1 MSRESS
7 VPNGGHLG
15 RRAAR
20 TTRFVTALGLVL
32 ALSAAAFSPA
42 RAETL
47 RLALGA
53 DPSALDPAFWLSG
66 VDRHLINNLFPK
78 LVIYQPGTGEWEW
91 ELSAAEHF
99 EQVDPL
105 TFSFRLKPGLMW
117 TNGYGEVTAE
127 DVKYSFERHL
137 DPELGSWNDK
147 EFEWMEEVEVTG
159 KYSGLIKMKRPSPEF
174 IRSPLARV
182 PGAIVSKK
190 AVEEAGGTFATV
202 PPATAGPYRI
212 EEFVSGEKMIL
223 VRDDAWPGEHG
234 DFDRIVMIPIT
245 DENARITAIRAGE
258 IDWAS
263 VSPGVVPALQANMP
277 EDTTLDVRDTLAV
290 FWLGMSQKNPSLE
303 NPSVRQAIASAVD
316 VDAIIEAVYAGNAR
330 RPTAFAAPGLPGH
343 LDMAAPARDVEA
355 ARRLLAESGVEL
367 PTLQLD
373 IVNSTQM
380 LTAGQ
385 IVQANLAEIGI
396 SVEVNPME
404 EGTYWNLHY
413 DKGPDKQ
420 LYFQQWDGTGTTS
433 YHLKWFVP
441 DNVWNWEYFE
451 NEDYV
456 ALLDQALTELDE
468 EKRAELYRR
477 MQQLM
482 LDSNAFVFIAHPA
495 AAILHRDSIEPGMLP
510 DGLPVYHEF
519 RKAGTQGS

>member
-1 MSRESS
+1 MFTKSS
-7 VPNGGHLG
+7 VPGRGHPG
-15 RRAAR
+15 RRAVR
-20 TTRFVTALGLVL
+20 LTGLVTALGAAL
-32 ALSAAAFSPA
+32 ALSVASLSPV

-53 DPSALDPAFWLSG
+53 DPSALDPAFWLSD

-78 LVIYQPGTGEWEW
+78 LVIYKPGSEAWEW

-99 EQVDPL
+99 EQVDPA

-137 DPELGSWNDK
+137 DPEVGSWNDK

-159 KYSGLIKMKRPSPEF
+159 RYSGLIKMKRPSPEF

-182 PGAIVSKK
+182 PGAIVSRK
-190 AVEEAGGTFATV
+190 AVEEAGGTFATD
-202 PPATAGPYRI
+202 PPATSGPYRI
-212 EEFVSGEKMIL
+212 EEFVSGEKMVL

-245 DENARITAIRAGE
+245 DENARITAMRAGE

-263 VSPGVVPALQANMP
+263 VSPGAVPALESNMP
-277 EDTTLDVRDTLAV
+277 EGTALDVRDTLAV
-290 FWLGMSQKNPSLE
+290 FWLGMSQKNPALE
-303 NPSVRQAIASAVD
+303 DLSVRKAIASAVD

-330 RPTAFAAPGLPGH
+330 RPTAFAAPGLIGH
-343 LDMAAPARDVEA
+343 LDVEAPARDVEG
-355 ARRLLAESGVEL
+355 ARALLAERGVEV
-367 PTLQLD
+367 PILQLD

-441 DNVWNWEYFE
+441 ENVWNWEYFE
-451 NEDYV
+451 NDDYV
-456 ALLDQALTELDE
+456 ALLDQALTEPDE
-468 EKRAELYRR
+468 DRRAGLYRQ

-482 LDSNAFVFIAHPA
+482 LDSNAFVFIAHPS
-495 AAILHRDSIEPGMLP
+495 AAILYRDTIVPGMLP

-519 RKAGTQGS
+519 KKAGS

>member
-1 MSRESS
+1 MSKQSF
-7 VPNGGHLG
+7 VPGGGLFL
-15 RRAAR
+15 RRVAGGG
-20 TTRFVTALGLVL
+20 FLTALALVL
-32 ALSAAAFSPA
+32 VVSAAPCSQA

-53 DPSALDPAFWLSG
+53 DPSALDPAFWLSD

-78 LVIYQPGTGEWEW
+78 LVTYKPGAEEWEW

-99 EQVDPL
+99 EQVDPQ

-190 AVEEAGGTFATV
+190 AVEEAGGTFATT
-202 PPATAGPYRI
+202 PPATSGPYRI
-212 EEFVSGEKMIL
+212 EEFASGEKMVLI
-223 VRDDAWPGEHG
+223 RDEAWPGEHG

-245 DENARITAIRAGE
+245 DENARITAMRAGE
-258 IDWAS
+258 IDWAQ
-263 VSPGVVPALQANMP
+263 VSSGVVPALRANMP
-277 EDTTLDVRDTLAV
+277 EGTALDVRDTLSV
-290 FWLGMSQKNPSLE
+290 FWLGMSQKNPALE
-303 NPSVRQAIASAVD
+303 NPSVRKAIALAVD
-316 VDAIIEAVYAGNAR
+316 VDAIIEAVYSGYAR
-330 RPTAFAAPGLPGH
+330 RPTAFAAPGLLGH
-343 LDMAAPARDVEA
+343 LDITVPARDAEA
-355 ARRLLAESGVEL
+355 GRQLLAESGVDL

-373 IVNSTQM
+373 IVNSTEM

-385 IVQANLAEIGI
+385 IVQANLSEIGI
-396 SVEVNPME
+396 NVEVNPME

-451 NEDYV
+451 NDEYV
-456 ALLDQALTELDE
+456 GLLDQALTELDE
-468 EKRAELYRR
+468 DKRGEMYRR

-482 LDSNAFVFIAHPA
+482 LDSNAFVFIAHPD
-495 AAILHRDSIEPGMLP
+495 AAILYRDSIEPGMLP

-519 RKAGTQGS
+519 KKAGS

>member
-1 MSRESS
+1 MSIESF
-7 VPNGGHLG
+7 VPEGGHLG
-15 RRAAR
+15 RRAAGS
-20 TTRFVTALGLVL
+20 TRFVTVLGLVL

-78 LVIYQPGTGEWEW
+78 LVIYKPGTGEWEW

-137 DPELGSWNDK
+137 DPEVGSWNDK

-182 PGAIVSKK
+182 PGAIVSKQ
-190 AVEEAGGTFATV
+190 AVEEAGGTFATD

-245 DENARITAIRAGE
+245 DENARITAMRAGE

-277 EDTTLDVRDTLAV
+277 EGTTLDVRDTLAV

-303 NPSVRQAIASAVD
+303 NPSVRKAISSAVD

-385 IVQANLAEIGI
+385 IVQANLAEVGI

-495 AAILHRDSIEPGMLP
+495 AAILYRDSIDPGMLP